1 MKQWKYIAYCVL
13 KQPLWTCNTCYQIEV
28 SFDYQNQNM
37 CETKNDDMTKE
48 PTNKNDL
55 HKNEKYLHGLFN

>member
-1 MKQWKYIAYCVL
+1 
-13 KQPLWTCNTCYQIEV
+13 
-28 SFDYQNQNM
+28 M